1 MSSNETN
8 AAGTVINDN
17 AVERQLEQ
25 QKKRY
30 LSPKEFAAYIV
41 SGFGDKNWETFNGSN
56 SFFFNT
62 TFLNADPV
70 VLSLSSSVCAIADT
84 FDNAISGPIID
95 RTRTRLSLI
104 HI

>member
-41 SGFGDKNWETFNGSN
+41 SGFGDKNWETFSGSN
-56 SFFFNT
+56 SFCGIISIFFSPT
-62 TFLNADPV
+62 LFAAFFTAGTFRR
-70 VLSLSSSVCAIADT
+70 SSVRGAA
-84 FDNAISGPIID
+84 
-95 RTRTRLSLI
+95 
-104 HI
+104 